1 VGVPSGCSHSCP
13 TVGSTAFAMP
23 GAPAWKQQRRR
34 LDSVC
39 PCLDKSSSF
48 FLSIIIIII
57 IITIIIQ
64 RTAVSEKRKEFHL
77 NQKI

>member
-1 VGVPSGCSHSCP
+1 VGVPSGCSHSSP

-48 FLSIIIIII
+48 FLSINIIT